1 MTRRLTRIAPLQT
14 GKIAGILYGLLS
26 LLFIP
31 FFIIA
36 AVAGFFAESG
46 ETSSGAAGLMAGG
59 MVLMALVLP
68 VLYAAMGF
76 IGGVIC
82 AAVYNFIARWVGG
95 LEFEVEDVPVA
106 SPPTPVLPT

>member
-31 FFIIA
+31 FFLIA
-36 AVAGFFAESG
+36 AMAGLFFENTN
-46 ETSSGAAGLMAGG
+46 TSSGATGLMAGG

-68 VLYAAMGF
+68 VMYAAMGF

-82 AAVYNFIARWVGG
+82 AAVYNLIARWVGG
-95 LEFEVEDVPVA
+95 IEFEVEDVPAA
-106 SPPTPVLPT
+106 SPHAASSS